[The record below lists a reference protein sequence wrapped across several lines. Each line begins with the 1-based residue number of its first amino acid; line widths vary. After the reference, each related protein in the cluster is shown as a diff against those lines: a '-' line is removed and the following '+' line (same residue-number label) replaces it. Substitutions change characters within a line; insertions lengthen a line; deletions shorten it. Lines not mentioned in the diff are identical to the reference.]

1 VTPFAQVAC
10 ARQAEPGSS
19 RARHGADSGA
29 SAAGLGRPGLN
40 PNVWCDR
47 SAGGRRRLRL
57 VLVRQQ
63 HHGDAASPCVA
74 ARAGSD
80 CRRRRR
86 GHRSAKNAATP
97 MHQSREA
104 HPLGAAAPR
113 PRGLFTINNRRF
125 RTWHQ
130 EVAPK
135 ATRYPLL
142 GEGLPPEQAGPRAQ
156 AADLGFCAPGRTRT
170 CTLRIRREARP
181 VRLVS
186 SWSII
191 PGRVRGAVRLVAS
204 RPAP

>member
-86 GHRSAKNAATP
+86 DTGPPRTRPPRCINRAKRIRSA
-97 MHQSREA
+97 Q
-104 HPLGAAAPR
+104 PLHCPE
-113 PRGLFTINNRRF
+113 GLFTINNRRF